1 MALEAAAV
9 EGLWPSFGVVGR
21 RVLLTHFII
30 WSSQGTGGSG
40 RVHRD
45 AEESSI
51 LTDSLVFSC
60 CCFFFF

>member
-9 EGLWPSFGVVGR
+9 EGLWPSFGVVGG

-30 WSSQGTGGSG
+30 WASQGPGGSG

-45 AEESSI
+45 AEESSR
-51 LTDSLVFSC
+51 LTDSLGFC